1 MSSDSC
7 SRQVL
12 SRLLHRRTSFNL
24 ISRTQGSHKNE
35 NIKCFEVQTGLL
47 MLARPTGSGI
57 YKEIS
62 EVRVQDTLKVIDQL
76 ERWCSRSL
84 VLFNSHCPIPQD
96 HQSCLQHLGF
106 FQTISSTP
114 TFTILHLLKSTR
126 LPPTLMLA
134 PRPVPCWPSCCLPCC
149 TSGAKTARMPV
160 EARSGI
166 IGTSQDISGPNFGR
180 RRKQVVTG
188 VSLE

>member
-126 LPPTLMLA
+126 LFHVGLRAACPAALPA
-134 PRPVPCWPSCCLPCC
+134 QRPLGCQSRHGRGS
-149 TSGAKTARMPV
+149 SGHLR
-160 EARSGI
+160 
-166 IGTSQDISGPNFGR
+166 TSQDRTLGEDES
-180 RRKQVVTG
+180 K
-188 VSLE
+188 